1 MSKKGQGTDPG
12 HLLVKEF
19 CMLEAHWRVSG
30 DSARMPLTG
39 LRSGGPV
46 DVTHSLWWLLRSD
59 IDVTHSLWWL
69 LRSDI
74 EGASLRETNRRADGA
89 SQTYRDLQTEI
100 NKDHSLASHRDSKRY

>member
-74 EGASLRETNRRADGA
+74 EGGGRCLTDLQRFTNRDKQR
-89 SQTYRDLQTEI
+89 S
-100 NKDHSLASHRDSKRY
+100 